1 MVMTTVITI
10 QCCQED
16 HKSMEGTR
24 YVKFLVKCLVY
35 HKYWKVL
42 AIIIISQSCRG
53 KFILYHMCSCC
64 CGVNKPEPHPRFSL
78 YLITH
83 TWVFLPVIFLH
94 PSSLRH
100 PTAWA
105 NKDSNSIH
113 GLSYL
118 TTPIRESSG
127 RCNNLTHCYDE
138 AKPTKLTLRLAAEH
152 QVIYYFKTLQEVT
165 LDFTRLKSVFDWYDW
180 MHPCF

>member
-1 MVMTTVITI
+1 MWLQSNLFCFPWPQLLLHNMVITTVITT

-16 HKSMEGTR
+16 QESTDGIR
-24 YVKFLVKCLVY
+24 YTKFLVKCLVY

-53 KFILYHMCSCC
+53 KFTLYHMCSCC
-64 CGVNKPEPHPRFSL
+64 CGVNKPEPSPCFSL

-118 TTPIRESSG
+118 ATPIRESC
-127 RCNNLTHCYDE
+127 RHCNHLIHCDDE
-138 AKPTKLTLRLAAEH
+138 A
-152 QVIYYFKTLQEVT
+152 
-165 LDFTRLKSVFDWYDW
+165 
-180 MHPCF
+180 